1 MRTQESRAACYYCFH
16 DIPLPKISSKYFI
29 SFRVKYP
36 EVFVLRSK
44 DIFKTIDKNAD
55 ERRHFDE
62 IKSHLN
68 G

>member
-1 MRTQESRAACYYCFH
+1 M
-16 DIPLPKISSKYFI
+16 
-29 SFRVKYP
+29 VKDP

-44 DIFKTIDKNAD
+44 DIFKTIDMNAD

-62 IKSHLN
+62 IKFHLN